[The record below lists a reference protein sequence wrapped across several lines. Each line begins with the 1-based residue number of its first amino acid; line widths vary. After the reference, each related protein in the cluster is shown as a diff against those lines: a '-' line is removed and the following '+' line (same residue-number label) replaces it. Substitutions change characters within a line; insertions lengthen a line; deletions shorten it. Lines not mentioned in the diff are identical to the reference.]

1 MVGMAVIEEVVFVLG
16 SMLGVT
22 VIKVVTLVL
31 VFELVLVFGFL
42 VLGMLVV
49 GSLVLVLG
57 FVLLGTIVV
66 GLIVLGL
73 EIVLVLVLCVFG
85 ACVGVP
91 QKSGGSLSVYP
102 DVGSMTSLAFVN
114 ASMRNK
120 MYCKTIVEF
129 SLFFPLFV

>member
-1 MVGMAVIEEVVFVLG
+1 MAVIEEVVFVLG

-22 VIKVVTLVL
+22 VIKVVMLVL
-31 VFELVLVFGFL
+31 VLELVLVFGFP

-66 GLIVLGL
+66 GL
-73 EIVLVLVLCVFG
+73 EIVLVLVLVLRVFG
-85 ACVGVP
+85 GGVGVP

-120 MYCKTIVEF
+120 MY
-129 SLFFPLFV
+129 

>member
-22 VIKVVTLVL
+22 VMEVVMLVL
-31 VFELVLVFGFL
+31 VLELVLVFGFP

-66 GLIVLGL
+66 GF
-73 EIVLVLVLCVFG
+73 EIVLVLVLRVFG
-85 ACVGVP
+85 GGVGVP

-120 MYCKTIVEF
+120 MY
-129 SLFFPLFV
+129 

>member
-1 MVGMAVIEEVVFVLG
+1 MAVIEEVVFVLG

-22 VIKVVTLVL
+22 VMEVVMLVL
-31 VFELVLVFGFL
+31 VLELVLVFGFP

-66 GLIVLGL
+66 GF
-73 EIVLVLVLCVFG
+73 EIVLVLVLRVFG
-85 ACVGVP
+85 GGVGVP

-120 MYCKTIVEF
+120 MY
-129 SLFFPLFV
+129 